1 MSKGRAQG
9 VLRNHLDMC
18 WVSKLP
24 NKTKKIILAKS
35 LCHDMTSPSLT
46 DCSDQLSNVIKLSSC
61 ILSQFF
67 SPSDQRGLLK
77 TEKHLDQVEFYWKA
91 SEEPDLC
98 VNVSGDIN
106 KGYFLYQI

>member
-9 VLRNHLDMC
+9 GLRNHLDMC

-24 NKTKKIILAKS
+24 NNAKKEILAKP
-35 LCHDMTSPSLT
+35 LCHDMTSASLT
-46 DCSDQLSNVIKLSSC
+46 DCSDQLSSVIKLSSC
-61 ILSQFF
+61 FLAQFF

-91 SEEPDLC
+91 CEEQDLC
-98 VNVSGDIN
+98 VNVSSEWGH
-106 KGYFLYQI
+106 K